1 MVQSSGFKWS
11 KFKLVSYGDGK
22 TVAEADSGKCIDDIK
37 ALAAEKGAKVISLLP
52 DKKGKLN
59 YRVIKADLNTKYLN
73 YHPD

>member
-1 MVQSSGFKWS
+1 MVESSGLKWS

-22 TVAEADSGKCIDDIK
+22 VVADADGGKCIDDIK

-52 DKKGKLN
+52 DKKGKLT

-73 YHPD
+73 YHPG